1 MPFADLSLPFV
12 DLSMPFYTVFR
23 STATPAAWRAC
34 GARHITQRAEHL
46 GFFVKMARITSGL
59 LLNRHL
65 ISKWPE
71 SPRICFVERCPNHL
85 GFVMSNGARI
95 TSDLFHQMVPEP
107 PRMVPESPE
116 SLCQTVPESPQGATK
131 EMINRCLTHLHA
143 ISLAC
148 HITQRAA
155 HLGFV
160 LSNMVPESPRGGGCR
175 RRSDGTFAP
184 ELGSK
189 QSGGAKKAYKGL
201 CEQVTETP
209 RNASETPLQRA
220 ALAAPRSVA
229 ALSRVRRRL

>member
-1 MPFADLSLPFV
+1 
-12 DLSMPFYTVFR
+12 
-23 STATPAAWRAC
+23 
-34 GARHITQRAEHL
+34 
-46 GFFVKMARITSGL
+46 
-59 LLNRHL
+59 
-65 ISKWPE
+65 
-71 SPRICFVERCPNHL
+71 
-85 GFVMSNGARI
+85 
-95 TSDLFHQMVPEP
+95 MVPEP

-116 SLCQTVPESPQGATK
+116 SLCQTVPESPRGATK

-209 RNASETPLQRA
+209 INASETAPKRLCNARPSRRLGALLHRPECGGGCELTHATVHTAVRRA
-220 ALAAPRSVA
+220 AGERVRGRRQGD
-229 ALSRVRRRL
+229 LSRHALPRRETLRNAQKLSRNARGRPPRRPVSPLARRRR